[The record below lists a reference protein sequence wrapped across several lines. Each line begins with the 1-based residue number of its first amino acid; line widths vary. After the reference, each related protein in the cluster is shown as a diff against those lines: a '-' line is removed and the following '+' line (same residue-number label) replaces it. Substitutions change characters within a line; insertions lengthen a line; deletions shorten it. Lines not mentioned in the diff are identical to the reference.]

1 MPLDLNT
8 NAGRKQAYK
17 DLTWGDHGFLRL
29 WFNNHHLIGAKG
41 NNDAMY
47 RANQPSPKRIKQLA
61 KDGIKTILNLRG
73 PSDKGYYALEKD
85 ACEKHGITLVDFR
98 MYSRD
103 TPKKNSIHALKDI
116 FENIEY
122 PAMMHCKSGSDRT
135 GITGVLYKHF
145 RLGEPIEDAVEQ
157 LSIKYLH
164 MKAGKTGMLDFFF
177 DEYIGYVKQGDLSFI
192 DWVDQVY
199 DPADVKARFM
209 SSWIGNIFSEKIL
222 RRE

>member
-1 MPLDLNT
+1 MSLDLNT
-8 NAGRKQAYK
+8 DTGRKQAYK

-29 WFNNHHLIGAKG
+29 WFNNQHHIGPKG
-41 NNDAMY
+41 HNDAMY
-47 RANQPSPKRIKQLA
+47 RANQPSPKRIAELA

-73 PSDKGYYALEKD
+73 DSPKGFYLLEKQ
-85 ACEKHGITLVDFR
+85 ACEQHGITLVDFR

-103 TPKKNSIHALKDI
+103 TPAKDSIHGLKAL
-116 FENIEY
+116 FETLEY
-122 PAMMHCKSGSDRT
+122 PALMHCKSGADRT

-145 RLGEPIEDAVEQ
+145 HLGEPIEQAVEQ

-177 DEYIGYVKQGDLSFI
+177 DEYIEYAKTGEKSFI
-192 DWVDQVY
+192 DWVDQIY
-199 DPADVKARFM
+199 DPTDVKARFM
-209 SSWIGNIFSEKIL
+209 SGWIGNIMSEKIL